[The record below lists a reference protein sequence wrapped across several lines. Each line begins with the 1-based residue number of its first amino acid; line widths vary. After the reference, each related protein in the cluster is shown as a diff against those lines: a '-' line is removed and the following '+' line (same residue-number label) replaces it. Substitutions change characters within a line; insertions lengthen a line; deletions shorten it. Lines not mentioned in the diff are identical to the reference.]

1 MAADTQTARVFMAG
15 RRQAVWLP
23 EGLRLEGTQ
32 VAVRRE
38 GETLVLTP
46 LAAGNSRIPESEGS
60 NVVPFDP
67 APRVADPG
75 PEDPSPEQRDLFP

>member
-32 VAVRRE
+32 VAVHRE

-46 LAAGNSRIPESEGS
+46 LAADDSPVAGPGGS

-67 APRVADPG
+67 APRVTEPG
-75 PEDPSPEQRDLFP
+75 PEDPGPEQRDLFP